1 MHLRDLIVNFR
12 WQDAADIAVVAVLI
26 YWLVNLIRG
35 TRAAAMLLGLLSVW
49 GVYFLAQR
57 LELLSTFTIL
67 HALLSQ
73 ILLIIVVIFR
83 GYCRAPAGRM
93 RRARGRG
100 CRLGDAEWVSGDS
113 PRAERPQSNHA
124 DQG

>member
-1 MHLRDLIVNFR
+1 M
-12 WQDAADIAVVAVLI
+12 LI

-73 ILLIIVVIFR
+73 ILLIIVVIFQNDI
-83 GYCRAPAGRM
+83 
-93 RRARGRG
+93 RRALTQVGTRN
-100 CRLGDAEWVSGDS
+100 EITSS
-113 PRAERPQSNHA
+113 FNP
-124 DQG
+124 